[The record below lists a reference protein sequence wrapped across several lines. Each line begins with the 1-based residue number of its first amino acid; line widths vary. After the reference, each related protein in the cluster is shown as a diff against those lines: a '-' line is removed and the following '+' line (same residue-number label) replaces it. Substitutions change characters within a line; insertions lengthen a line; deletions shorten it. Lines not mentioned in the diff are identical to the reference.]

1 MTVDGERKKAG
12 RFIKTTRV
20 PQALV
25 LHHVKAVSIRGE
37 GWDVFSEDQL
47 CQKLSQ
53 DHLLHSITRRTQLS
67 LGAKID
73 YEALATDS
81 LLCVVLHHSQHDSSG
96 SVAGLDACVTVFF
109 FVVVG
114 FLRDVFTWILHAL
127 FTVWIM
133 ETTSNIHYAFKKF
146 VVGEILLLTKAAFIW
161 SKMSYYLN

>member
-1 MTVDGERKKAG
+1 MTVDGEIEFKKAEK
-12 RFIKTTRV
+12 FIKTSRATRI

-53 DHLLHSITRRTQLS
+53 DHLLRSITRRTQLS

-81 LLCVVLHHSQHDSSG
+81 LLCIVLHHSQHDSSG
-96 SVAGLDACVTVFF
+96 
-109 FVVVG
+109 
-114 FLRDVFTWILHAL
+114 
-127 FTVWIM
+127 
-133 ETTSNIHYAFKKF
+133 
-146 VVGEILLLTKAAFIW
+146 
-161 SKMSYYLN
+161 